1 MGVSMINHPAIGV
14 PPSAN
19 SMGGCVAPQI
29 SHGQMSDKSGKVN
42 SRWSNKS
49 EFKRLFWET
58 CRIFLVSTRI
68 APKKVR
74 PCTSGPPS
82 LTCWPWLFRPQSMG
96 CFSYVQPMDFDTKKK
111 TSLSNFQ
118 TSWACVCPF
127 SEAKCAYVYS
137 GVDISLNCSTIKKTS
152 PTWLMMAALASR
164 PPAGANA

>member
-58 CRIFLVSTRI
+58 CRISGQHQNR
-68 APKKVR
+68 PKKSQALYFWATKSDLLALAISTAIHGMLQL
-74 PCTSGPPS
+74 CSAHGFWHQKKNIS
-82 LTCWPWLFRPQSMG
+82 LQ
-96 CFSYVQPMDFDTKKK
+96 
-111 TSLSNFQ
+111 LSNKLG
-118 TSWACVCPF
+118 VCLPVLWSKMCLCLLRCGYF
-127 SEAKCAYVYS
+127 FELQYNQKNFTNMTYD
-137 GVDISLNCSTIKKTS
+137 GS
-152 PTWLMMAALASR
+152 PSF
-164 PPAGANA
+164 